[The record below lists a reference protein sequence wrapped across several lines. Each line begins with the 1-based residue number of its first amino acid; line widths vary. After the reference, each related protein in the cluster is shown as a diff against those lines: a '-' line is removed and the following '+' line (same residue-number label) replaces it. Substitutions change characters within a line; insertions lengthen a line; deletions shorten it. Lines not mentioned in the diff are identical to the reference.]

1 MSEELENDVKLEWR
15 ENEDGCWEY
24 GAVVDYGEFESHL
37 GIELVTLL
45 EGTVGQ
51 HEGWCVTHDHEN
63 DGWFG
68 PLYATREEAMEAC
81 VRVHDALYPQFIAS
95 LRARPQEPGE
105 KENFHTLRVS
115 VENDWLRTKFTCAAV
130 GTNPQNLAHWISRT
144 DCQDSSCAS
153 RWSFSRMATRHT
165 CTAFPSPAPS
175 VM

>member
-1 MSEELENDVKLEWR
+1 MSDELENDVKLEWR

-24 GAVVDYGEFESHL
+24 GAEVNYGEFESYL

-81 VRVHDALYPQFIAS
+81 VRVHDALYPQFAAS
-95 LRARPQEPGE
+95 LRARPQEPGD
-105 KENFHTLRVS
+105 F
-115 VENDWLRTKFTCAAV
+115 
-130 GTNPQNLAHWISRT
+130 ISRSEVLKAL
-144 DCQDSSCAS
+144 QDVRDGAERS
-153 RWSFSRMATRHT
+153 REMAATIHDVDAHRHMNVLRQGYES
-165 CTAFPSPAPS
+165 AIEIVSALSAPS
-175 VM
+175 GPLSDPEGET